1 MCCVLVYGE
10 GWRQKRVSARQ
21 GGASAGPL
29 EITDLKIHQHWIAV
43 GTQHGHI
50 FVFDH
55 FQVSEKGGLG
65 YSFGILLGSDIID
78 SSQDHRYLYQL
89 SV

>member
-1 MCCVLVYGE
+1 MSMLD
-10 GWRQKRVSARQ
+10 RQ

-29 EITDLKIHQHWIAV
+29 EITELKIHQHWIAV

-65 YSFGILLGSDIID
+65 THSAFCWAVTSSSRHKTFVIFISFLRDQPLCAVAAG
-78 SSQDHRYLYQL
+78 
-89 SV
+89 V